1 MVTPDCVAAF
11 LRLIDPSLSPDSL
24 RDLGTVRSL
33 LQPLLSAPL
42 PKTTSISMLLAAAA
56 KDLQSVPLSRCT
68 DVAEFLVV
76 AHVLFSR
83 CQDDGEA
90 RLVDKILSL
99 PVRLQTEIQL
109 LLRQYTDA
117 DSSSEYLLS
126 ARDRPK
132 DRSANMSELAELR
145 AAKAEI
151 ERLRL
156 GAVQD
161 KQK

>member
-1 MVTPDCVAAF
+1 MMEKRDWSIKFFRESAIYLTPIYV
-11 LRLIDPSLSPDSL
+11 LSQFS
-24 RDLGTVRSL
+24 
-33 LQPLLSAPL
+33 
-42 PKTTSISMLLAAAA
+42 
-56 KDLQSVPLSRCT
+56 SR
-68 DVAEFLVV
+68 
-76 AHVLFSR
+76 R
-83 CQDDGEA
+83 
-90 RLVDKILSL
+90 L